1 MILYV
6 FRGQYLIRYIFLL
19 LLTIILWGDAL
30 LFPEKLISAGSYP
43 GFGYFHRWLE
53 AAPFISTV
61 VTVFLLYFQALILN
75 AVAGNNRLVER
86 NQLIVAAIYILM
98 MSSTQTLVQPHIF
111 ILINFLIILQ
121 FNTVLRFYGRSEP
134 FGALFDAG
142 LIAGIS
148 TLFFYPSIVFLL
160 IIFYAL
166 VTFGLFR
173 WREWLIPAIGFLTP
187 FMFVA
192 TWFFWFD
199 QLTTKTQIWMD
210 QFRFSLPSFPEITTA
225 EWLIPV
231 LFALLFIM
239 GMVKIFQRANE
250 STVDIRKKY
259 RITFFLLLIAA
270 VMPFLPLIDIRL
282 QGAVAIIPLSVIL
295 SSYVSAVKTTLYV
308 ELIFSLII
316 LVILSTKVL
325 QLI

>member
-1 MILYV
+1 MIVYI

-19 LLTIILWGDAL
+19 MLTIILWADAL
-30 LFPEKLISAGSYP
+30 LFPEISVSTGTYP
-43 GFGYFHRWLE
+43 GFGFYDEWLE

-61 VTVFLLYFQALILN
+61 ITIFLLYFQALILN
-75 AVAGNNRLVER
+75 AVAGMNRLVER

-98 MSSTQTLVQPHIF
+98 MSSTQILVQPHIF
-111 ILINFLIILQ
+111 ILINFFIILQ
-121 FNTVLRFYGRSEP
+121 FNTILRFYGRSEP
-134 FGALFDAG
+134 FGVLFDAG

-166 VTFGLFR
+166 ITFRFFR
-173 WREWLIPAIGFLTP
+173 WREWVIPVIGFLTP
-187 FMFVA
+187 FLFAA

-199 QLTTKTQIWMD
+199 QLTNKTQIWMD
-210 QFRFSLPSFPEITTA
+210 QFRFSLPVFPGLTPA
-225 EWLIPV
+225 EWLIPA

-239 GMVKIFQRANE
+239 GLVKIFQRANE

-259 RITFFLLLIAA
+259 RVTFFLLLIAVA
-270 VMPFLPLIDIRL
+270 IQFLPLIDIRL
-282 QGAVAIIPLSVIL
+282 QGAVALVPLSVML
-295 SSYVSAVKTTLYV
+295 ASYVSVVKTTLFV